1 MHLPT
6 ALIAAEGTTDVSLI
20 LIELGIVFLGLAVL
34 GRLAHRIGLS
44 PIPLYLLTG
53 ILLRDGGILDLQA
66 TDQFVEVGAQVGVVL
81 LLLLLGLEY
90 GPDELVG
97 TLKASAPAG
106 AVDLVANFTPGF
118 AVGLLLGWTP
128 LAAVFLGGITYI
140 SSSGV
145 IAKVLGDLH
154 RLGNRETPTI
164 LAILVMEDLA
174 MAVYLPVVAGLAV
187 GGALAGTALSV
198 VVAVVIVGLVI
209 WGAVRY
215 STVLDRVLF
224 NRSDEVLLFSLLGLT
239 LLIAGGAEKI
249 HVSAAVGAFLV
260 GIAISGPTAHSGT
273 ALLSPLRD
281 LFAGVFF
288 VFFTFQIEPADIVS
302 ALPVALGLAV
312 VTGATKVFTGWWA
325 AGRAGVAIRGRIRA
339 GTTLMA
345 RGEFSIVIAGLA
357 TLSGVEDGL
366 GALATSYVLILAVIG
381 PVLTRYADAI
391 TARFQRPAAAA

>member
-1 MHLPT
+1 ML
-6 ALIAAEGTTDVSLI
+6 LAAEGSTDVSLI
-20 LIELGIVFLGLAVL
+20 LIELGVVFLGLAVL
-34 GRLAHRIGLS
+34 GRLAHRVGLS
-44 PIPLYLLTG
+44 PIPLYLLAG
-53 ILLRDGGILDLQA
+53 ILLRDGGLLDLQA

-106 AVDLVANFTPGF
+106 AVDLVTNFTPGF
-118 AVGLLLGWTP
+118 AAGLIIGWSP

-187 GGALAGTALSV
+187 GGALAGTAISV
-198 VVAVVIVGLVI
+198 VVAVVIVGAVI

-215 STVLDRVLF
+215 STALDRVLF

-249 HVSAAVGAFLV
+249 HISAAVGAFLV
-260 GIAISGPTAHSGT
+260 GIAISGPTAHSGA

-302 ALPVALGLAV
+302 ALPVAIVLAI

-325 AGRAGVAIRGRIRA
+325 AGRAGVAVRGRIRA

-357 TLSGVEDGL
+357 TLSGVQDGL
-366 GALATSYVLILAVIG
+366 GALATSYVLILAIVG
-381 PVLTRYADAI
+381 PVLTRYADPL
-391 TARFQRPAAAA
+391 TAFVQRRRAAAA